1 LTILSF
7 HSKEIRLPFPRY
19 PKPETLKSLVDAAHI
34 PFWLDD
40 QRRPKPVS
48 ALANKIT
55 TDLAIIGAGFTGL
68 WTALLAKE
76 ADASRDV
83 VILEAEEAAFGA
95 SGRNGGFIAASLTH
109 GFENGLTHWRNE
121 LPTLTAM
128 GQANLE
134 AIEATVKHL
143 GIDCDFQRSGEL
155 LVATEAYQVDELN
168 RRAAEA
174 APFGEKLVWLDRDQ
188 TRSLVDSPLY
198 LGGLFNQP
206 GVAMANPAQL
216 AWGLRDACL
225 NLGVRLYE
233 HTPVLELEDDNK
245 SIKLRTPYGDVIS
258 KKVAIATNA
267 YPPLLKRLY
276 RYIVPVYDYA
286 LVSEPLSAT
295 QRASIGWQ
303 GQQGLSDSNNQ
314 FHYYRMTADG
324 RILWGGYDAVY
335 HWNNGVGKQL
345 EINYEVFGR
354 LAEHFFLTF
363 PSLEGLRFT
372 HAWGGVIDTCSRFCP
387 FWGTTHDGNTAYVL
401 GFTGLGVGSSRFGA
415 LVMLDLLD
423 GKATERTGLEMVRK
437 KPVPFPAEPFR
448 SMVIDLT
455 RRALDQADNN
465 QGRRNLWLQML
476 DGLKLGFDS

>member
-1 LTILSF
+1 
-7 HSKEIRLPFPRY
+7 LPFPRY
-19 PKPETLKSLVDAAHI
+19 PKPETLKSLVEAVPI

-40 QRRPKPVS
+40 RNRPEPTA

-55 TDLAIIGAGFTGL
+55 ADLAIIGAGFTGL

-76 ADASRDV
+76 ADSSRDV
-83 VILEAEEAAFGA
+83 VLLETEQVASGA
-95 SGRNGGFIAASLTH
+95 SGRNGGFLAASLTH
-109 GFENGLTHWRNE
+109 GFENGLTHWPNE
-121 LPTLTAM
+121 LTVLTRL

-134 AIEATVKHL
+134 AIDTTVKRL
-143 GIDCDFQRSGEL
+143 GITCDFQRSGEL
-155 LVATEAYQVDELN
+155 LVATEPYQVDELSHKPEV
-168 RRAAEA
+168 AAR
-174 APFGEKLVWLDRDQ
+174 FGEKLVWFDRDQ
-188 TRSLVDSPLY
+188 TRSIVDSPLY

-206 GVAMANPAQL
+206 GVAMVNPAQL
-216 AWGLRDACL
+216 AWGLREACL
-225 NLGVRLYE
+225 ILGVRLYE
-233 HTPVLELEDDNK
+233 HTQVK
-245 SIKLRTPYGDVIS
+245 SIEKNNKYIQLRTPYGCVSS

-267 YPPLLKRLY
+267 FPPLIKRLN
-276 RYIVPVYDYA
+276 RYVVPVYDYV
-286 LVSEPLSAT
+286 LVSEPLSSR
-295 QRASIGWQ
+295 QRDSIGWH
-303 GQQGLSDSNNQ
+303 GRQGLSDTNNQ

-335 HWNNGVGKQL
+335 HRNNGVGKHL

-387 FWGTTHDGNTAYVL
+387 FWGTTHSGQTAYVL

-423 GKATERTGLEMVRK
+423 RETTERTELEMVRR

-448 SMVIDLT
+448 SVVINLT
-455 RRALDQADNN
+455 RRSLDQADQN
-465 QGRRNLWLQML
+465 QGQRNVWLKAL
-476 DGLKLGFDS
+476 DLLGLGFDS